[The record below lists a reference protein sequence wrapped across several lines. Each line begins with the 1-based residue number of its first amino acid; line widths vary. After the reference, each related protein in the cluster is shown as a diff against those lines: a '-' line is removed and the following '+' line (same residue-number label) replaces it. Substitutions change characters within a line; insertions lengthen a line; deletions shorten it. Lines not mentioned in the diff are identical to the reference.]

1 MVARCTLVTHEPTL
15 IVSNI
20 RDVIAFPKTQRAE
33 DLMLDA
39 PSVVEEHQLH
49 DRYLTWLAE
58 VPQDVQGQ
66 ET

>member
-1 MVARCTLVTHEPTL
+1 
-15 IVSNI
+15 
-20 RDVIAFPKTQRAE
+20 
-33 DLMLDA
+33 MLDA
-39 PSVVEEHQLH
+39 LSVVEEHQLH